1 MVFFFAFLIG
11 VFSGL
16 RALTPPAA
24 VAWGAYLGWLKLQ
37 SPLSFIGS
45 LPSVIIFTLLAVGEL
60 INDKLPK
67 TPARTATPS
76 VIVRA
81 LMGALAGACIAV
93 SGGQGIAVGAVLGAI
108 GSLVGTFGGYKARTG
123 LVKTLGTK
131 DLNIAL
137 LEDLITIAGSL
148 WIASRF

>member
-1 MVFFFAFLIG
+1 
-11 VFSGL
+11 
-16 RALTPPAA
+16 
-24 VAWGAYLGWLKLQ
+24 
-37 SPLSFIGS
+37 
-45 LPSVIIFTLLAVGEL
+45 
-60 INDKLPK
+60 
-67 TPARTATPS
+67 
-76 VIVRA
+76 
-81 LMGALAGACIAV
+81 MGALAGACIAV